1 MINKKVRLMLQL
13 QNINYSIGDNY
24 LIRDA
29 QWIINPKR
37 RVALIGANGAGKTT
51 LFRIIAGE
59 ITNYEGSIIK
69 PQCYQIG
76 YLPQE
81 EIAIKRGHVL
91 GTVLEGHDEIL
102 KIEEEMDFI
111 HQSLE
116 SNSRT
121 NNESLLERLGIL
133 ESRYNILGGYTLE
146 SQAKKIL
153 MGLGF
158 PEVDFHRPM
167 TELSGGW
174 QMRAYLA
181 RLLLQEPDILLLD
194 EPTNHLDLESLEWIE
209 SYLRNFLGSMVIISH
224 DRFFIDRLVQEIVEL
239 DHGKLTHYSGGYQ
252 FYKQKKELEQEQ
264 LIKKWEEQRE
274 ERIRIQRFVDRF
286 RYKNTK
292 AAQVQSRIKML
303 EKMET
308 IELPDPPRT
317 IHFKIQANTVSYKE
331 ALQIINMAFRYDE
344 SWVLKDLNLNMY
356 RGEKVALVGMNGA
369 GKTTLTRLISR
380 ELHPQQGQL
389 KLGERVHVGYYA
401 QHQIDSLDLNNT
413 IYKEVETT
421 AARSFH
427 PKLRDILG
435 IFQFTGDTVEKPIRV
450 LSGGEKARVSLA
462 KILLS
467 PCNFLIMDEPTNH
480 LDLTSKEALEQ
491 ALHDYDGT
499 LLLISHDR
507 YFLDRLVNRVIEL
520 KDGRLKEYEGNYS
533 SYLKKREQ
541 EKVSISANTIAQI
554 TSKREDSMSSRLK
567 KTKEQKQ
574 KEAIARQAVSRE
586 RNKLQKDIE
595 MIEDEIGRLEKQKQ
609 EMEIQF
615 TDPRTYQ
622 KSTDAGE
629 LKKTY
634 TQLCENL
641 TKAEENWEEL
651 HLALEKILKQLNTS

>member
-1 MINKKVRLMLQL
+1 MLQL
-13 QNINYSIGDNY
+13 QNINYYIGDNH

-69 PQCYQIG
+69 PKGYQIG

-81 EIAIKRGHVL
+81 EIAIKRGNVL
-91 GTVLEGHDEIL
+91 GIALEGHSDIL
-102 KIEEEMDFI
+102 KIEEEMDSI

-116 SNSRT
+116 KNSRT

-133 ESRYNILGGYTLE
+133 ESRYNVLGGYALE

-158 PEVDFHRPM
+158 SETDFHRPM

-174 QMRAYLA
+174 QMRTYLV
-181 RLLLQEPDILLLD
+181 RLLLKEPDILLLD

-209 SYLRNFLGSMVIISH
+209 SYLRNFSGSMVIISH
-224 DRFFIDRLVQEIVEL
+224 DRFFIDRLAQEIVEL
-239 DHGKLTHYSGGYQ
+239 DRGKLTHYSGGYP

-264 LIKKWEEQRE
+264 LIKKWDEQRE
-274 ERIRIQRFVDRF
+274 ERIRIQRFIDRF

-317 IHFKIQANTVSYKE
+317 MHFKIQADTVSYKE

-356 RGEKVALVGMNGA
+356 RGEKVALVGVNGA
-369 GKTTLTRLISR
+369 GKTTLTRLISK
-380 ELHPQQGQL
+380 ELYPQQGEI

-401 QHQIDSLDLNNT
+401 QHQIDSLNLNNT
-413 IYKEVETT
+413 IYKEVEAT
-421 AARSFH
+421 AAPSFY

-435 IFQFTGDTVEKPIRV
+435 LFQFTGDTVEKTIRV

-491 ALHDYDGT
+491 ALHEYDGT

-520 KDGRLKEYEGNYS
+520 KDGSLKEYEGNYS
-533 SYLKKREQ
+533 DYLNKREQ
-541 EKVSISANTIAQI
+541 ENAFTSAGTFTQTKA
-554 TSKREDSMSSRLK
+554 KADDSTPGRLK

-574 KEAIARQAVSRE
+574 KEAEARQAVSKE
-586 RNKLQKDIE
+586 RNKLQKNIE
-595 MIEDEIGRLEKQKQ
+595 KIEYEIERLDKQKQ
-609 EMEIQF
+609 EMEMQLAN
-615 TDPRTYQ
+615 PKTYQ
-622 KSTDAGE
+622 NNIKVAE

-634 TQLCENL
+634 DKVCENL
-641 TKAEENWEEL
+641 IKSEAEWEEL
-651 HLALEKILKQLNTS
+651 HSALEEILNTLNIM